1 MASHRSGD
9 LRGCRFDSR
18 DSHANSAESSMVVV
32 ATTLV
37 LRGARIVRGIGRS
50 NRLRA
55 ITISDS
61 DADLDDTTAHRA

>member
-18 DSHANSAESSMVVV
+18 YSHATSAESSMVVV

-37 LRGARIVRGIGRS
+37 LRGARIVRGTGRR
-50 NRLRA
+50 NRIRA

-61 DADLDDTTAHRA
+61 DADLDGTTPHRA